1 MAYQPLPAIARRG
14 PPGLPHTPAPTQT
27 TARFARVT
35 TQTDAALK
43 SVLDVAIAE
52 AAALARLAVTG
63 AEALARRIHPALQ
76 AAHAAIRQLRPNAA
90 SPAISA
96 SILATIGALT
106 LQLAPPTPQPV
117 QVPTPPPQP
126 AYTTSAQGVAFITR
140 LETLPGV
147 SERLHWPGGTSG
159 VTLGAGYDLSAR
171 SRTQV
176 MRDMLAIGLATRT
189 ARAIAA
195 GAGLAGTE
203 AARFAAR
210 NQDLVV
216 LSASQ
221 QRKLLARTLP
231 SYRELIAR
239 HVRVPLTQHQ
249 IDALTAI
256 AYNPGG
262 SFLPI
267 AEAVNTGQL
276 GTAAQ
281 ILRSRV
287 YSGRTRL
294 PGLVHRREREIALLT
309 TGRYS

>member
-1 MAYQPLPAIARRG
+1 MSPTGNLGASHKHAWAELPAAGAAAHELAGEVRQ
-14 PPGLPHTPAPTQT
+14 A
-27 TARFARVT
+27 ARVGPRR
-35 TQTDAALK
+35 QPRLRLQQ
-43 SVLDVAIAE
+43 VLGR
-52 AAALARLAVTG
+52 AAAQKFNDNLAAMKTG

-221 QRKLLARTLP
+221 QRKPSTPARSP
-231 SYRELIAR
+231 
-239 HVRVPLTQHQ
+239 
-249 IDALTAI
+249 
-256 AYNPGG
+256 
-262 SFLPI
+262 
-267 AEAVNTGQL
+267 
-276 GTAAQ
+276 
-281 ILRSRV
+281 
-287 YSGRTRL
+287 
-294 PGLVHRREREIALLT
+294 
-309 TGRYS
+309 